1 MGNMSYC
8 RFHNTNL
15 DLSDCN
21 DALDE
26 TGFAGLSESERESAD
41 EMYSKCETFISL
53 YGKEDDFENEATNVD
68 KIDRAMNLID
78 SDDREQKDAG
88 RELLENL
95 DLNDEDQEYLDNCLG
110 Q

>member
-26 TGFAGLSESERESAD
+26 TGFAGLSNTERQAAD
-41 EMYSKCETFISL
+41 ELYNRCETFMQL
-53 YGKEDDFENEATNVD
+53 YGQEDDFENDASNTD

-95 DLNDEDQEYLDNCLG
+95 NLDDEEQEYLDSCLG
-110 Q
+110 S